1 MHAEGYLLAYKM
13 GNRRRIV
20 FSISQHETEMQ
31 ILEALK
37 SHFGCGYIICNGKK
51 RKVYEY
57 RIFGAKSIISKIRP
71 LFDQFCLKTRP
82 REARDYSDFR
92 KIAFL
97 IQARPQRNW
106 SIGAQRAP
114 QSSKQYAH
122 QPNE

>member
-1 MHAEGYLLAYKM
+1 MEKRE
-13 GNRRRIV
+13 RRLR
-20 FSISQHETEMQ
+20 FAQ
-31 ILEALK
+31 A
-37 SHFGCGYIICNGKK
+37 
-51 RKVYEY
+51 KVYEY